1 MNNEDLY
8 KAIGDIDDEYIK
20 KAEILPKKKKFL
32 TYRICG
38 AIAACVCL
46 AVGGITILNNTILKT
61 DTDTNTNTPPDS
73 GNVQIP
79 NPLQEF
85 DSLEEMEE
93 YLGYKVPTLDKE
105 IAAYI
110 VIDDEDT
117 RLARIEYSDGSTF
130 SMADGS
136 GDISGIWGGSFKSSQ
151 TISGV
156 EVNFYQYTDVD
167 NVTINYALWETD
179 GFTYSY
185 ESLLID
191 SDDIQTLIEGRS

>member
-1 MNNEDLY
+1 MNSEDLY

-20 KAEILPKKKKFL
+20 KAEILPEKKKIVN
-32 TYRICG
+32 YRICG

-46 AVGGITILNNTILKT
+46 AVGGITMLSNTILKT
-61 DTDTNTNTPPDS
+61 STDTNTPSDS
-73 GNVQIP
+73 GNIQIP

-85 DSLEEMEE
+85 ESLEEMEE

-110 VIDDEDT
+110 VIDDDDAK
-117 RLARIEYSDGSTF
+117 LARIEYSDSSTF

-136 GDISGIWGGSFKSSQ
+136 GDISGIWGGSFQNSQ
-151 TISGV
+151 TISGI

-167 NVTINYALWETD
+167 NVTINYALWESD
-179 GFTYSY
+179 DFTYSY
-185 ESLLID
+185 SGEHISAEE
-191 SDDIQTLIEGRS
+191 IQTLIEGRS

>member
-1 MNNEDLY
+1 MNSEDLY

-20 KAEILPKKKKFL
+20 KAEILPKKKKIVN
-32 TYRICG
+32 YRICG

-61 DTDTNTNTPPDS
+61 DT

-110 VIDDEDT
+110 VIDDEDAK
-117 RLARIEYSDGSTF
+117 LARIEYSDGSTF

-136 GDISGIWGGSFKSSQ
+136 GDISGIYGGSFKSSQ

-191 SDDIQTLIEGRS
+191 SDDIQTLIEGCS